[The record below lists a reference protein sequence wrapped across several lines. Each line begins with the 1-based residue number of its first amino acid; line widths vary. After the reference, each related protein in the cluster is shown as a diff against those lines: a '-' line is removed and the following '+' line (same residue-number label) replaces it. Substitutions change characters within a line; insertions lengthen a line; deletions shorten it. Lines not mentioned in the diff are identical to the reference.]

1 MSGPTPVKHLLVL
14 VDGTDTSSRG
24 VDMAIAMA
32 RVLRARLTAMAV
44 VETET
49 LRQLLSVQILTPDE
63 MNEFVEGLHESARRQ
78 LAEVRER
85 ALKRSLEIECV
96 IAKGNSEVEVPKE
109 VQSRGVDLIVVGFFD
124 STHAQ
129 RDLLARQRQQ
139 VVDHSS
145 CPVLVTR

>member
-1 MSGPTPVKHLLVL
+1 MARPSPLKHLLVL

-24 VDMAIAMA
+24 VDMALDLA
-32 RVLRARLTAMAV
+32 RALQARLTAMAV

-49 LRQLLSVQILTPDE
+49 LRQLLSVQILTPAE
-63 MNEFVEGLHESARRQ
+63 MSDFEEGLQESARRQ

-85 ALKRSLEIECV
+85 ALARSVTIESV
-96 IAKGNSEVEVPKE
+96 IARGNSEVEVPRE
-109 VQSRGVDLIVVGFFD
+109 VQSRGVDLIVMGYFD
-124 STHAQ
+124 SARAQ

-139 VVDHSS
+139 VVDHAS